1 MYTHTHTHINEY
13 VIYTQA
19 RYNSACEKYA
29 NRVQFACKVAS
40 REPRQVKLQQA
51 RLRLQRAV
59 RGSGK
64 WQAQLI
70 SNASSHF
77 SLTLSLSV
85 CVCILFHCT
94 VASCAVTCAAI
105 RKCFFNFPPKEVA
118 KGRRGRWKAREEW
131 KGKREEGGRATS
143 RAWLLRITH
152 SICNTFCPKKLLENS
167 AQSSTKFFPRLA
179 LLCTIFLVVS

>member
-1 MYTHTHTHINEY
+1 MWEWVSAYVGYAYGARQLYRVVYSALSAAHNMQYVHKHTHINEY

-40 REPRQVKLQQA
+40 GEPRQVKLQQA

-77 SLTLSLSV
+77 PLSLSV
-85 CVCILFHCT
+85 CVCVHTFPLHC
-94 VASCAVTCAAI
+94 
-105 RKCFFNFPPKEVA
+105 
-118 KGRRGRWKAREEW
+118 G
-131 KGKREEGGRATS
+131 
-143 RAWLLRITH
+143 
-152 SICNTFCPKKLLENS
+152 
-167 AQSSTKFFPRLA
+167 
-179 LLCTIFLVVS
+179 